1 MGRDS
6 RFKVFDIEDGIMSS
20 YILLC
25 IFWAQKPAGDLFSFF
40 PAAVESS
47 LCTRGEL
54 LPPKLKGQRPTL
66 RWAASGC
73 RYVLRAMQSQCGLS
87 TARRWSVPPHS
98 SVTW

>member
-40 PAAVESS
+40 SSCCGKQLMYAGRTVTPQIEGSTSNIEMGGERLS
-47 LCTRGEL
+47 LCPETYA
-54 LPPKLKGQRPTL
+54 K
-66 RWAASGC
+66 S
-73 RYVLRAMQSQCGLS
+73 VRA
-87 TARRWSVPPHS
+87 
-98 SVTW
+98 